1 MMSSV
6 TPNWIWKFETFL
18 DPYVFN
24 PYLLIMRYWFTP
36 FVFAIIWII
45 FQTKYL
51 YLYLVSKSNPYIICI
66 WPVYSKRIKPNIWTL
81 KTFVFD
87 KAKFRMKSKSRQMIP
102 NLKQISRVFEAT
114 AKFSLKAKN
123 RKMMS
128 KLKGSR
134 VASCCRRRLKCSW
147 NFSNGALSC
156 PPRPSASSR

>member
-1 MMSSV
+1 MKVQNLPWPLCVQSFPVNNQKMLHTICIRYHLNNFSDK
-6 TPNWIWKFETFL
+6 IFL
-18 DPYVFN
+18 
-24 PYLLIMRYWFTP
+24 
-36 FVFAIIWII
+36 FVLGLKI
-45 FQTKYL
+45 KPL
-51 YLYLVSKSNPYIICI
+51 YIICI

-81 KTFVFD
+81 KTFVSA
-87 KAKFRMKSKSRQMIP
+87 KAKFSMKSKNRQMIP

-114 AKFSLKAKN
+114 AKFSVKAKN

>member
-1 MMSSV
+1 MMSPV
-6 TPNWIWKFETFL
+6 INWIWKFKTFL

-24 PYLLIMRYWFTP
+24 PSLLIIRKCFTL
-36 FVFAIIWII
+36 FVFAIIWIT
-45 FQTKYL
+45 FQTKYF

-114 AKFSLKAKN
+114 AKFSVKAKN